1 MCSEFH
7 SSLGDRNTDQPH
19 SHHAENTGGHTLAS
33 CSHLLSSLENIGT
46 GLLHSLLPPHTEGD
60 RGQQDLHQA
69 LLSVL
74 LSTTGMTLPC
84 SCSKLSGQMLSMLS
98 VLEVKVVL
106 QAGPSQPEKHLQLP
120 A

>member
-1 MCSEFH
+1 MSFQLFEGNSGCELKVV
-7 SSLGDRNTDQPH
+7 SLAGHGAAVEAGGWSQRGAGATGCQP
-19 SHHAENTGGHTLAS
+19 L
-33 CSHLLSSLENIGT
+33 
-46 GLLHSLLPPHTEGD
+46 LLHSLLPPHTEGD

-84 SCSKLSGQMLSMLS
+84 SCSKLSGQMLSMVS

-120 A
+120 S